1 MEFSEVM
8 QNLTIGIAGGIFSS
22 IIVSVVFYVLN
33 EYQKELDLAKNMT
46 YQLYEVVALEMIKDI
61 KINNKMNYKQRLKDT
76 FIKTADNFDKFEPWK
91 FKFEIKDVMC
101 SVYNILTDGKYAL
114 SEWDDEIFSEVA
126 KKIRANL
133 DKLEQ
138 CERKFAKGFIK
149 RIFTNRIIIIMGIMF
164 GAMVVIA

>member
-1 MEFSEVM
+1 M
-8 QNLTIGIAGGIFSS
+8 S
-22 IIVSVVFYVLN
+22 IKKSLIW
-33 EYQKELDLAKNMT
+33 QKNMT

-61 KINNKMNYKQRLKDT
+61 KINNKMNYKQRSKDT

-101 SVYNILTDGKYAL
+101 SVYHILTDGKYAL

-164 GAMVVIA
+164 GVMVVIA

>member
-61 KINNKMNYKQRLKDT
+61 KINNKQRSKDT
-76 FIKTADNFDKFEPWK
+76 FIKTADNFYKFEPWK